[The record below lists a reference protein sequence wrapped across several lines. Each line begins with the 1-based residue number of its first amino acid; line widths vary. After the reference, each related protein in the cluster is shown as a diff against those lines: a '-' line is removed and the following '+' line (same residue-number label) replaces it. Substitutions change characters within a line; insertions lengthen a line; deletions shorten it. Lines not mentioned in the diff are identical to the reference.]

1 MLATEARAIARQWV
15 EEEASRTTR
24 FAGAFFM
31 GSTNFLPDNAG
42 FPASSDIDI
51 TIILDTSSVPEV
63 VRKVAYRGVVLDTSY
78 SSLEEVRSAET
89 VLANYYLACHL
100 ARPSIIAD
108 PTGTLRRIQ
117 PVVSREYAKRV
128 WVTRRC
134 EHARDWLLTSL
145 TWLDD
150 AEPLHD
156 QVFAWLYAT
165 SLTSHVVLVADLQN
179 PTTRKA
185 LVASQGVLARYGHL
199 SLHQSLLDLLGSAT
213 MSREKAEALLVS
225 CADAFDTAKMIVTTP
240 FFGDTSIT
248 DMARPMAI
256 DGARELITAGYH
268 REAMFWVAVIQTW
281 CQKALYNDAPDIV
294 RARYM
299 ASYENLLAELG
310 ISGPADL
317 RDRVEQLRSAVPEVL
332 EVAETIIAT
341 NPAIED

>member
-1 MLATEARAIARQWV
+1 MLAQEVRMIARQWV
-15 EEEASRTTR
+15 EEDASNTAG
-24 FAGAFFM
+24 FVGAFFM
-31 GSTNFLPDNAG
+31 GSTNFLPDNAE
-42 FPASSDIDI
+42 FSTTSDIDI
-51 TIILDTSSVPEV
+51 KIILDAPNVPEV
-63 VRKVAYRGVVLDTSY
+63 ISKVAYRGLVLDTSY
-78 SSLEEVRSAET
+78 SSWEEVRSAEI

-100 ARPSIIAD
+100 ARPSIISD
-108 PTGTLRRIQ
+108 PFGRLRLIQ
-117 PVVSREYAKRV
+117 PIVAHEYAKRK
-128 WVTRRC
+128 WVIRRS

-145 TWLDD
+145 TWLDG

-165 SLTSHVVLVADLQN
+165 SLPSHIVLVADLQN

-199 SLHQSLLDLLGSAT
+199 SLHQSLLGLLGSAM

-225 CADAFDTAKMIVTTP
+225 CADAFDTAKMFVTTP
-240 FFGDTSIT
+240 FFGDTSVT

-256 DGARELITAGYH
+256 DGARELITAGFH
-268 REAMFWVAVIQTW
+268 REAVFWVAVIHTW

-294 RARYM
+294 RARYVS
-299 ASYENLLAELG
+299 SYEHLLAELG

-317 RDRVEQLRSAVPEVL
+317 KVRVEQLRTAVPEVL
-332 EVAETIIAT
+332 EVAETIIAM

>member
-15 EEEASRTTR
+15 EEEASNTAG

-31 GSTNFLPDNAG
+31 GSTNFLPDKAG
-42 FPASSDIDI
+42 FPATSDIDI
-51 TIILDTSSVPEV
+51 TIVLDTSSVPEV

-117 PVVSREYAKRV
+117 PVVSREYAKRE

-145 TWLDD
+145 TWLDG

-165 SLTSHVVLVADLQN
+165 SLPSHIVLVADLQN

-240 FFGDTSIT
+240 FSVTRQSRTWLDQWQSTALGSSSRRDFIGRRCFGWLSSIPGVRKPFTMTLPTSSEPAT
-248 DMARPMAI
+248 CQ
-256 DGARELITAGYH
+256 
-268 REAMFWVAVIQTW
+268 AMSISWRN
-281 CQKALYNDAPDIV
+281 L
-294 RARYM
+294 
-299 ASYENLLAELG
+299 ASL
-310 ISGPADL
+310 
-317 RDRVEQLRSAVPEVL
+317 VPQ
-332 EVAETIIAT
+332 I
-341 NPAIED
+341 